1 MPSFVT
7 PRHTGVRRIGLGILL
22 TLLGGAL
29 LPPGGAAAAAGASGV
44 YTGPCAVS
52 EASAFGSWRGRP
64 NSVIVDTLDMR
75 RFSNIADPSWWTGCW
90 GRSAPV
96 VYGVA
101 MVTQDDGGSLRAGAS
116 GAYDGYFRSL
126 AQKLVSGGQP
136 GAWLRLGF
144 EFNGSWFPWRA
155 ASDPASFT
163 AYYKRIVNTMRAVP
177 GSQFKYVWNPTIGAE
192 EFPAERAWPGS
203 AYVDAIG
210 IDLYD
215 ASWAPG
221 TYPVPAGSTSLQTRA
236 RQDTAWRNYKTM
248 DHGLD
253 WWVRY
258 AATQHKPLALPEWG
272 LVPTSH
278 NGGGDDPMFIQRV
291 HYWASQHSIAFESYF
306 NAVGDLGDHRLLSG
320 QYPQAAT
327 RYQRLFGSVT
337 TRRGAPTPTAS
348 PIPTPAFPRPLSAG
362 RAS

>member
-1 MPSFVT
+1 MSRAGGGRSGGIWWKRYLFNGAIVASVT
-7 PRHTGVRRIGLGILL
+7 
-22 TLLGGAL
+22 
-29 LPPGGAAAAAGASGV
+29 AGAIASTPADDRSIPIPDNISVASTAESGV
-44 YTGPCAVS
+44 YTGPCQVAQS
-52 EASAFGSWRGRP
+52 KAFATWRGRP
-64 NSVIVDTLDMR
+64 NGVIVDTLDLH
-75 RFSNIADPSWWTGCW
+75 RFAHIADPSRWTACW
-90 GRSAPV
+90 GRGAPV

-101 MVTQDDGGSLRAGAS
+101 MVMQGDGGSLRAGAA
-116 GAYDGYFRSL
+116 GAYDGYFHSMAR
-126 AQKLVSGGQP
+126 KLIAGGQP

-155 ASDPASFT
+155 AGDPAAFAT
-163 AYYKRIVNTMRAVP
+163 YYKRIVDVMRAVP
-177 GSQFKYVWNPTIGAE
+177 GAHFKYVWNPTIGAE
-192 EFPAERAWPGS
+192 EFPAERAWPGR

-221 TYPVPAGSTSLQTRA
+221 TYRIPVGSTAAQTRA
-236 RQDTAWRNYKTM
+236 RQDTAWQHYKTM

-258 AATQHKPLALPEWG
+258 AAARHKPLALPEWG

-291 HYWASQHSIAFESYF
+291 HDWASQHSLAFESYF

-320 QYPQAAT
+320 HYPQAAK
-327 RYQRLFGSVT
+327 RYRQLFG
-337 TRRGAPTPTAS
+337 
-348 PIPTPAFPRPLSAG
+348 
-362 RAS
+362 